1 MWSMSRLCLGS
12 LIGVLWLCTGCPEA
26 PSAGQ
31 ARTPIGTSEGVGL
44 VNAEK
49 LDKALLEE
57 IAARRESRSAPGEL
71 LDQRFEVEIELAQ
84 SIAMPKDLPRQQALQ
99 ELARLVE
106 RSQADVVAKLQALG
120 VDDFERLLLANS
132 LATTLTLE
140 QIGEIS
146 RHEDVRLIR
155 LRRLRKVTTAA

>member
-1 MWSMSRLCLGS
+1 M
-12 LIGVLWLCTGCPEA
+12 
-26 PSAGQ
+26 
-31 ARTPIGTSEGVGL
+31 GL

-120 VDDFERLLLANS
+120 VDELERLLLANS